1 MTGAQAPL
9 FGDDEKPSTPSR
21 PDPTGPRRSRTSQ
34 VGAADSAEHR
44 DLALELGPQVHL
56 GTSSWSFPGW
66 AGLVW
71 DREYPEATLSKHGLA
86 PYAQHPLLRCVSV
99 DRSFYRPVDATTF
112 AGMAAQVP
120 EGFRFIV
127 KSPALITDAHLR
139 DPESGHSLQPNPTF
153 LDPQL
158 ALQSFVEPAVAGLGG
173 KIGALVFQL
182 SPLGAAR
189 LADQGGL
196 HARLD
201 ALFAACAGAL
211 PPPAVLALEVR
222 DAALL
227 TPELAALLK
236 RHRVRYCLG
245 LHDRMPAI
253 EDQLPMLRALWPGP
267 LVCRWNLQRGLQYA
281 QAKDLFEPFDRIQ
294 AADPATRAALAKVIA
309 GTVAAGYA
317 AFATINNKAEGSA
330 PLSVIELARQIAAL
344 KRQRP

>member
-1 MTGAQAPL
+1 MAARSPVQPADFSTLGPL
-9 FGDDEKPSTPSR
+9 AASI
-21 PDPTGPRRSRTSQ
+21 GPR
-34 VGAADSAEHR
+34 
-44 DLALELGPQVHL
+44 VHL
-56 GTSSWSFPGW
+56 GTSSWHFPGW

-71 DREYPEATLSKHGLA
+71 DREHPEATLSRHGLA
-86 PYAQHPLLRCVSV
+86 AYSRHPLLRCVSI
-99 DRSFYRPVDATTF
+99 DRSFYRPVDAATY
-112 AGMAAQVP
+112 ARMAAQVP
-120 EGFRFIV
+120 EDFRFVV
-127 KSPALITDAHLR
+127 KSPALVTDAHLR
-139 DPESGHSLQPNPTF
+139 DPDSGRSLQPNPAF

-158 ALQSFVEPAVAGLGG
+158 ALESFVGPAVAGLDR

-189 LADQGGL
+189 LRDAGYL

-201 ALFAACAGAL
+201 ALFAACAPAL

-227 TPELAALLK
+227 TPGLAALLK
-236 RHRVRYCLG
+236 RHGVRYCLG

-281 QAKDLFEPFDRIQ
+281 QARNLFEPFDRIQ
-294 AADPATRAALAKVIA
+294 APDPGTRMVLARVIA

-317 AFATINNKAEGSA
+317 AFATINNKAEGCA
-330 PLSVIELARQIAAL
+330 PASVIELARQIADQAPL
-344 KRQRP
+344 QP